1 MSEKPVTEKP
11 VSGLVVS
18 GKKLW
23 QSVQRSRP
31 FRTFSHFTDAGGPVL
46 AGGMSYQ
53 ALFAVFA
60 GVFVGFGVFGIVL
73 QSRPELLNSVVQQI
87 NAFVPGLLGDGDSDD
102 SAVAVDSLFKNRG
115 LSWTSVAASAS
126 LIWVAVNW
134 FTGTRR
140 SIRLIFGME
149 VKEYRNAVLLK
160 VRDFVLALGFSVAIL
175 LSAAL
180 TVLSSNLTTML
191 LSWLGADPNGWF
203 FGGLGLLVRYGAMYV
218 FDVLVIIAIHRFL
231 AEVRV
236 GRWRLIAGSMLG
248 GAALFGLKL
257 LGTSLLGGASTNPL
271 LQTFVIFVGLLLWFN
286 FICRALLL
294 TSSWIATG
302 ADPTLGQPDNG
313 QPDNGQPHGGV
324 AHGGVK

>member
-11 VSGLVVS
+11 ASGLVVS

-313 QPDNGQPHGGV
+313 QPHGGV